1 MCRWADVTKM
11 DKSNTLL
18 VPESIKVS
26 TREGNYIFSMFMNI
40 SETHD
45 FMEQLANMAI
55 RKLLDRGNTQDVN
68 LITSKDMKTT
78 ENKSRARRG
87 NKKVVNYTITKKLKV
102 YLFFRLFNY

>member
-1 MCRWADVTKM
+1 MYRWADVTKM

-87 NKKVVNYTITKKLKV
+87 NKKVVNCTISKK
-102 YLFFRLFNY
+102 